1 MKTVWDII
9 KTEEF
14 RRRHMNKGF
23 SLLLLIIAGSLF
35 ADFLRSCSQT
45 VLLIAGLSWMF
56 LILTGYVAKLKR

>member
-1 MKTVWDII
+1 
-9 KTEEF
+9 
-14 RRRHMNKGF
+14 MNKGF